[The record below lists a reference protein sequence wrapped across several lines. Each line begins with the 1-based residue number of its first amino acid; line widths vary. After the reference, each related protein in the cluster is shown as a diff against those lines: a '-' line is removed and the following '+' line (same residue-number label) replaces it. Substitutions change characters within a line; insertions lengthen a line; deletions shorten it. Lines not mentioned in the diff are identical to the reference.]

1 MKKLFALILSFV
13 VLLTGCTDPPKFKST
28 DITGSDWGKDFA
40 LTDHNGT
47 PRQLAD
53 FRGKVLVVFFGYTQ
67 CPDVCPTTL
76 ASMRDVLGLLGED
89 AKRVQVLFI
98 TLDPARD
105 SSELLAHYV
114 PAFHPSFLGL
124 RGDDDATAAVAKE
137 FKVFYSKQKGS
148 TPDNYSVDHSTGSY
162 VFDPNG
168 RLRLLLRH
176 GEAPEI
182 VAGDLKLLLANSKTP
197 AVVTGPAEINL
208 EIGTPPVMVA
218 RHALT
223 QRSSRLVRF
232 YEAGIIGLGNDGMV
246 KMRDGS
252 HLTLVQRQIAEKLID
267 QENPDRNSLIYAL
280 AEAHGGKAVQPAARA
295 AQVKRWKDQF
305 HSGWWIE
312 EANGNWSKKP

>member
-1 MKKLFALILSFV
+1 MKTLFTLILSFV
-13 VLLTGCTDPPKFKST
+13 LLLSGCSEPPKFKST
-28 DITGSDWGKDFA
+28 DITGSDWGKGFA

-47 PRQLAD
+47 PRTLAD
-53 FRGKVLVVFFGYTQ
+53 FHGKAVIVFFGYTQ

-76 ASMRDVLGLLGED
+76 ASMRDMLKLMGDD
-89 AKRVQVLFI
+89 AGRVQVLFI
-98 TLDPARD
+98 TLDPSRD
-105 SSELLAHYV
+105 SAELLAQYV
-114 PAFHPSFLGL
+114 PAFDPGFLGL
-124 RGDDDATAAVAKE
+124 RGDEAATAALAKE

-148 TPDNYSVDHSTGSY
+148 TPDNYSIDHSTGSY
-162 VFDPNG
+162 VFDPDG

-176 GEAPEI
+176 GEAPEVI
-182 VAGDLKLLLANSKTP
+182 AGDLKLLLANSKTP
-197 AVVTGPAEINL
+197 VVITNPAEINL

-246 KMRDGS
+246 KMRDES

-280 AEAHGGKAVQPAARA
+280 AEAHGGKLAQPAVRA

-305 HSGWWIE
+305 HSGWWVE
-312 EANGNWSKKP
+312 DANGSWSKKP